1 MSANPQRLAVLGAGG
16 HAVVCADTA
25 LRSPGRWT
33 AVSFYDD
40 QLSPRANHYAGL
52 PLVGD
57 SSRLIA
63 DWEAGRIDAAFVGI
77 GTNTT
82 RLKLLT
88 RLIDRGVPIA
98 TLVDPSA
105 IVSPSATIAAGTLLV
120 AGAIV
125 NARSALGTGVIV
137 NTGASV
143 DHDNVIAEGV
153 HVAPGARLCGDVSIG
168 RATLIGVGASVPPGR
183 RIAAYTTLGA
193 GGVAVEHIITEGQT
207 WVGCP
212 ARPLS
217 PARST
222 TS

>member
-1 MSANPQRLAVLGAGG
+1 MSANPQRLAILGAGG

-25 LRSPGRWT
+25 LRRPGRWA
-33 AVSFYDD
+33 AVSFFDD
-40 QLSPRANHYAGL
+40 QLPPCDNHYAGL

-57 SSRLIA
+57 RARLIA
-63 DWEAGRIDAAFVGI
+63 DWQAGRIDAAFVGI
-77 GTNTT
+77 GTNST
-82 RLKLLT
+82 RLKLLESL
-88 RLIDRGVPIA
+88 RGAGVPIA

-125 NARSALGTGVIV
+125 NARTKLGNGVII

-153 HVAPGARLCGDVSIG
+153 HIAPGARLCGGVSVG
-168 RATLIGVGASVPPGR
+168 RAALIGVGASVPPGR
-183 RIAAYTTLGA
+183 HIAAHTTLGA
-193 GGVAVEHIITEGQT
+193 GGVAIDDIITEGQT

-217 PARST
+217 PQRGT
-222 TS
+222 EP